1 MLVKEVEL
9 KIQAL
14 RIGFGGF
21 VGLLGFECWFVGT
34 WVLSV
39 GLLGVE
45 CLVLVCE
52 C

>member
-21 VGLLGFECWFVGT
+21 VGLLGFECLFVGTLGFECWFVG
-34 WVLSV
+34 
-39 GLLGVE
+39 
-45 CLVLVCE
+45 C
-52 C
+52 